1 MKEIPAGL
9 LEEVTA
15 RLVEAFDPEAV
26 YLFGSHAWGEPTQ
39 DSDID
44 LAVIVAWE
52 DAPTHKDFVR
62 AHTCLGDLKVAK
74 DILVKQQTR
83 FERYRH
89 VPASLE
95 YKIAEK
101 GKLLYERTR
110 DHSGE
115 KRTRSGM
122 VSQS

>member
-1 MKEIPAGL
+1 MKEIPVGL

-15 RLVEAFDPEAV
+15 RLVEEFDPEAV
-26 YLFGSHAWGEPTQ
+26 YLFGSHAWGEPTA
-39 DSDID
+39 DSDVD

-52 DAPTHKDFVR
+52 DAPTHGDLVR
-62 AHTCLGDLKVAK
+62 AHTCLGDLKLAK

-89 VPASLE
+89 VFASLD

-101 GKLLYERTR
+101 GQALI
-110 DHSGE
+110 
-115 KRTRSGM
+115 
-122 VSQS
+122 